1 MANQEGVDIIIKAQD
16 QYTKTINN
24 ITASNE
30 LFGKSIENTEKE
42 IAALQKYMISL
53 RVNGMEPTDEIM
65 VKLKADYD
73 RLTASLNSGEGAV
86 KKTNMQFTNLALVI
100 QDLPFGFRG
109 IQNNL
114 PALLGGIA
122 GVGGAAYLAFSALIA
137 LYTAFGDQINDAILK
152 TTNFEKAQK
161 ELGKS
166 TIEAAKSTETART
179 EILKVSSVVEAAK
192 NGFVDKTA
200 ALQYYNEKLGDSF
213 GKVSTLGEAEQALVD
228 KAPKYI
234 EALMLK
240 AKAEFYFAKASEYAV
255 KKDIAG
261 LEDQTSAL
269 DKLLITANTVAKFGD
284 VAGVKG
290 IIKTLVEGI
299 GQAQNEGVAKV
310 TKTAGTIADVL
321 TEEGKKSMSAY
332 FKALKDSGLTDADI
346 QSIIDKLNQKL
357 LKTQL
362 KGNQDRLKAVET
374 ANDAEVKAFVST
386 LDERGK
392 KEYEAGLK
400 LAKNLEVMRAA
411 GYTDSTTYYA
421 AYRAEIDNIAT
432 FYNNKELAEAQ
443 KIADKVASIQL
454 DMRFKMESALSS
466 INEQFAKDDVKNAN
480 DKLKATLRATRGNYQ
495 AQKSAIEQAIADN
508 ERYKQSAIDAGY
520 GTEVFDKS
528 IANLKSQLEGL
539 VDPLEN
545 FNNSLTNIIN
555 KTLEDLAIALGE
567 GLGQLLAGGDL
578 KSVLN
583 SFLSV
588 LTEGLISV
596 GKLAI
601 ATGVAMLGI
610 KAALESMNP
619 YAAIAAGIAL
629 VALGAAVKAKLSD
642 TSKKMGTTKKFANGG
657 IVSGPTMGLMGEYP
671 GASSNPEVVAPLD
684 KLKDMIG
691 GGGGGTFVL
700 RGQDLLLSVN
710 RAQKASNL
718 KGQNINLA

>member
-1 MANQEGVDIIIKAQD
+1 MANQEGVDIIIKATD

-100 QDLPFGFRG
+100 QDLPYGFRG

-114 PALLGGIA
+114 PALLGSIA
-122 GVGGAAYLAFSALIA
+122 GVGGAAYLAFSALVA

-152 TTNFEKAQK
+152 TTNFEKAQR

-179 EILKVSSVVEAAK
+179 EILKVTSVVQAARD
-192 NGFVDKTA
+192 GFVDKTA
-200 ALQYYNEKLGDSF
+200 ALQLYNDKLGDSF
-213 GKVSTLGEAEQALVD
+213 GKVNTLGEAEQALVD
-228 KAPKYI
+228 KAPKYV

-299 GQAQNEGVAKV
+299 GQAQTEGVAKV
-310 TKTAGTIADVL
+310 TKTAGAIADVL

-362 KGNQDRLKAVET
+362 KGDKEREQALEKAQNVQISNFIDTLNEK
-374 ANDAEVKAFVST
+374 NKEVVKS
-386 LDERGK
+386 E
-392 KEYEAGLK
+392 LK
-400 LAKNLEVMRAA
+400 LQEDIAALNAA
-411 GYTDSTTYYA
+411 GFTNYENAFLANRLRIEAINKKYSD
-421 AYRAEIDNIAT
+421 
-432 FYNNKELAEAQ
+432 KELSEAQ
-443 KIADKVASIQL
+443 KVADKVASIQL
-454 DMRFKMESALSS
+454 DMRFKMQNALAN
-466 INEQFAKDDVKNAN
+466 INEKFAKEDINN
-480 DKLKATLRATRGNYQ
+480 NNTRLNATLKATRGNYQ
-495 AQKSAIEQAIADN
+495 AQKAAIEEAISANDAYRESAIQAGA
-508 ERYKQSAIDAGY
+508 
-520 GTEVFDKS
+520 GTEEFDK
-528 IANLKSQLEGL
+528 AAVNLKAQLEGL
-539 VDPLEN
+539 VDPLEE
-545 FNNSLTNIIN
+545 FNNSLRNILS
-555 KTLEDLAIALGE
+555 TTFADLIAAFGE
-567 GLGQLLAGGDL
+567 GFASMFNGGGMEEAMNNFLGILAGG
-578 KSVLN
+578 
-583 SFLSV
+583 
-588 LTEGLISV
+588 LIQV

-601 ATGVAMLGI
+601 ATGLAIEGI
-610 KAALESMNP
+610 KAALKSLNP
-619 YAAIAAGIAL
+619 VLAIAAGIAL
-629 VALGAAVKAKLSD
+629 VGLGSYVKNSLSN
-642 TSKKMGTTKKFANGG
+642 TANNIGGPKKFANGG
-657 IVSGPTMGLMGEYP
+657 IISGPTMGLMGEYP
-671 GASSNPEVVAPLD
+671 GAASNPEIVAPLD
-684 KLKDMIG
+684 KLQSLMG
-691 GGGGGTFVL
+691 GMGGTL
-700 RGQDLLLSVN
+700 EARISGNDLLILMN
-710 RAQKASNL
+710 KAGRNN
-718 KGQNINLA
+718 QNTF

>member
-1 MANQEGVDIIIKAQD
+1 MANQEGVDIIIKATD

-100 QDLPFGFRG
+100 QDLPYGFRG

-114 PALLGGIA
+114 PALLGSIA

-161 ELGKS
+161 ELSKS

-213 GKVSTLGEAEQALVD
+213 GKVTTLGEAEQALVD

-299 GQAQNEGVAKV
+299 GQAQTEGVAKV
-310 TKTAGTIADVL
+310 TKTAGAIADVL

-362 KGNQDRLKAVET
+362 KGNQDRLKAVEN

-386 LDERGK
+386 LDEKGK

-400 LAKNLEVMRAA
+400 LAKNLETMRAA

-421 AYRAEIDNIAT
+421 AYRAEMDNIAT
-432 FYNNKELAEAQ
+432 YYNDKELVEAK

-454 DMRFKMESALSS
+454 DMRFKMASALAN
-466 INEQFAKDDVKNAN
+466 INEQFAKEDIKNVN
-480 DKLKATLRATRGNYQ
+480 DKLKATLRATRGNYE
-495 AQKSAIEQAIADN
+495 AQKVAIEGAIADN
-508 ERYKQSAIDAGY
+508 ERFKQSAIEAGY
-520 GTEVFDKS
+520 GTEEFDKS

-539 VDPLEN
+539 VDPIEN
-545 FNNSLTNIIN
+545 FGIQFNDIMRNLQTNTLVEVGTQLGNIFSGVEVDASGFFKFLGDTLIQLGTQLILLSKLFLTIQA
-555 KTLEDLAIALGE
+555 LFASGGALAPFAIP
-567 GLGQLLAGGDL
+567 
-578 KSVLN
+578 
-583 SFLSV
+583 
-588 LTEGLISV
+588 V
-596 GKLAI
+596 GI
-601 ATGVAMLGI
+601 
-610 KAALESMNP
+610 
-619 YAAIAAGIAL
+619 AAIAAGTAL
-629 VALGAAVKAKLSD
+629 KNMVADKAS
-642 TSKKMGTTKKFANGG
+642 KFASGG
-657 IVSGPTMGLMGEYP
+657 IVSGPTLGMVGEYP
-671 GASSNPEVVAPLD
+671 GASSNPEVIAPLD
-684 KLKDMIG
+684 KLKSMIG
-691 GGGGGTFVL
+691 ESGGGGTFVL
-700 RGQDLLLSVN
+700 RGQDLLLSVQK
-710 RAQKASNL
+710 AQKSSKL

>member
-1 MANQEGVDIIIKAQD
+1 MANNEGVDIIIKAQD

-30 LFGKSIENTEKE
+30 LFGKSVQNTEKE
-42 IAALQKYMISL
+42 IAALTKLMITM
-53 RVNGMEPTDEIM
+53 RVQGIEPTDAAM

-73 RLTASLNSGEGAV
+73 RLSQSLNTGEGAI
-86 KKTNMQFTNLALVI
+86 KKTNMQYTNLALVI
-100 QDLPFGFRG
+100 QDLPYGFRG

-114 PALLGGIA
+114 PALLGSIA

-213 GKVSTLGEAEQALVD
+213 GKVTTLGEAEQALVD

-310 TKTAGTIADVL
+310 TKTAGAIADVL
-321 TEEGKKSMSAY
+321 TEEGKKSMTAY

-346 QSIIDKLNQKL
+346 QSIIDKLNKQL
-357 LKTQL
+357 LKSQL
-362 KGNQDRLKAVET
+362 KSNTDRIKAVED
-374 ANDAEVKAFVST
+374 ANNAEIKAFLST

-392 KEYEAGLK
+392 KEYEAGLR
-400 LAKNLEVMRAA
+400 LAENLQVMRNA
-411 GYTDSTTYYA
+411 GYTDATTYYA
-421 AYRAEIDNIAT
+421 AYRAEMDKIDSYYNTKEIEEAKKTSDKIAKDAEIVDNRQLQNSLDALRIESNIAT
-432 FYNNKELAEAQ
+432 
-443 KIADKVASIQL
+443 KIANSTGKATSSERIAILEQYKNSLYDLASIGGWT
-454 DMRFKMESALSS
+454 A
-466 INEQFAKDDVKNAN
+466 EQFDKISDALVRVDAEIAGSKD
-480 DKLKATLRATRGNYQ
+480 
-495 AQKSAIEQAIADN
+495 
-508 ERYKQSAIDAGY
+508 
-520 GTEVFDKS
+520 
-528 IANLKSQLEGL
+528 NLKDYEVSWTETM
-539 VDPLEN
+539 N
-545 FNNSLTNIIN
+545 TIN
-555 KTLEDLAIALGE
+555 KAILDFVINSVTSLGE
-567 GLGQLLAGGDL
+567 SLGKLLAGE
-578 KSVLN
+578 KVQP
-583 SFLSV
+583 FVALSE
-588 LTEGLISV
+588 LLANALSDIGKALITLAITQ
-596 GKLAI
+596 KLALLSLSDPL
-601 ATGVAMLGI
+601 AW
-610 KAALESMNP
+610 P
-619 YAAIAAGIAL
+619 
-629 VALGAAVKAKLSD
+629 VALGAGIAAVAAGAFLKSKLNAD
-642 TSKKMGTTKKFANGG
+642 KTKKFANGG
-657 IVSGPTMGLMGEYP
+657 IISGPTMGLMGEYP
-671 GASSNPEVVAPLD
+671 GAQNNPEVVAPLD
-684 KLKDMIG
+684 KLKSMIG
-691 GGGGGTFVL
+691 EGGGNGQFVL
-700 RGQDLLLSVN
+700 KGNDLVLALQRSNYSLNLRRG
-710 RAQKASNL
+710 A
-718 KGQNINLA
+718 

>member
-1 MANQEGVDIIIKAQD
+1 MANNEGVDIIIKATD

-24 ITASNE
+24 IRASNE
-30 LFGKSIENTEKE
+30 LFGESVKNTEKE
-42 IAALQKYMISL
+42 IAALTKLMITM
-53 RVNGMEPTDEIM
+53 RVQGIEPTDAAM

-73 RLTASLNSGEGAV
+73 RLSQSLNTGEGAI
-86 KKTNMQFTNLALVI
+86 KKTNMQYTNLALVI
-100 QDLPFGFRG
+100 QDLPYGFRG

-114 PALLGGIA
+114 PALLGSIA

-192 NGFVDKTA
+192 NGFINKTA

-213 GKVSTLGEAEQALVD
+213 GKVNTLGEAEQALVD

-240 AKAEFYFAKASEYAV
+240 AKAEFYFAKASEFAV
-255 KKDIAG
+255 KKDIAN

-284 VAGVKG
+284 VSGVKG

-299 GQAQNEGVAKV
+299 GQAQTQGVEKV
-310 TKTAGTIADVL
+310 KKTAGTIADVL
-321 TEEGKKSMSAY
+321 TAEGKKSMTAY
-332 FKALKDSGLTDADI
+332 FKAMKESGLTDADI
-346 QSIIDKLNQKL
+346 QSIIDKLNQQL
-357 LKTQL
+357 LKSQL
-362 KGNQDRLKAVET
+362 KANKDREKAIET
-374 ANDAEVKAFVST
+374 ANNSETKAYIST

-392 KEYEAGLK
+392 KEYEAGLE
-400 LAKNLEVMRAA
+400 LAKNLQIMRDA

-421 AYRAEIDNIAT
+421 AYRAEMDKIDAY
-432 FYNNKELAEAQ
+432 YNKKEIDEAQ
-443 KIADKVASIQL
+443 KTAEKIAKDAEIIDNRQLQNSLDALKIQSDTAMKIANSTGKATSSERIAILEEYKKSLYDLASIGGWTAEQF
-454 DMRFKMESALSS
+454 DKISDALVRVDGEIQGSKDNLKDYKITWTDTMNS
-466 INEQFAKDDVKNAN
+466 INRSILDFVNNSINYLAES
-480 DKLKATLRATRGNYQ
+480 LGKAL
-495 AQKSAIEQAIADN
+495 
-508 ERYKQSAIDAGY
+508 AGEKI
-520 GTEVFDKS
+520 EVFKGLALVLADS
-528 IANLKSQLEGL
+528 LIEIGQALIAYATP
-539 VDPLEN
+539 V
-545 FNNSLTNIIN
+545 
-555 KTLEDLAIALGE
+555 
-567 GLGQLLAGGDL
+567 LLALTLL
-578 KSVLN
+578 KKPSIP
-583 SFLSV
+583 
-588 LTEGLISV
+588 T
-596 GKLAI
+596 
-601 ATGVAMLGI
+601 
-610 KAALESMNP
+610 
-619 YAAIAAGIAL
+619 AIAAIGAGIAA
-629 VALGAAVKAKLSD
+629 VAAGSFLKSKLNTD
-642 TSKKMGTTKKFANGG
+642 KTKKFANGG

-671 GASSNPEVVAPLD
+671 GASANPEVVAPLD

-700 RGQDLLLSVN
+700 KGQDLLLSVN

>member
-1 MANQEGVDIIIKAQD
+1 MANNEGIDIIIKAQD

-30 LFGKSIENTEKE
+30 LFGNSLKNNEKE
-42 IAALQKYMISL
+42 LAAVTKLMVTM
-53 RVNGMEPTDEIM
+53 RVQGIEPTDAAM

-73 RLTASLNSGEGAV
+73 RLSQSLNSGEGAV

-100 QDLPFGFRG
+100 QDLPYGFRG

-114 PALLGGIA
+114 PALLGSIA
-122 GVGGAAYLAFSALIA
+122 GVGGAAYLAFSALVA

-179 EILKVSSVVEAAK
+179 EILKVTSVVQAAK
-192 NGFVDKTA
+192 DGFVDKSA
-200 ALQYYNEKLGDSF
+200 ALQFYNEKLGDSF
-213 GKVSTLGEAEQALVD
+213 GKVTTLGEAEQALVD

-269 DKLLITANTVAKFGD
+269 DKLLITANTVAKFAD
-284 VAGVKG
+284 VSGVKG

-454 DMRFKMESALSS
+454 DMRFKMASALTN
-466 INEQFAKDDVKNAN
+466 INEKFASEDVKNN
-480 DKLKATLRATRGNYQ
+480 NIRLNATLKATRGNYQ
-495 AQKSAIEQAIADN
+495 AQKAAIEEAIAVN
-508 ERYKQSAIDAGY
+508 NAYKLSAEEAGY
-520 GTEVFDKS
+520 GTEVFTAAGK
-528 IANLKSQLEGL
+528 NLESQLDGL
-539 VDPLEN
+539 VDPLETLNQSLQNAFNQLDLDLLVN
-545 FNNSLTNIIN
+545 F
-555 KTLEDLAIALGE
+555 GE
-567 GLGQLLAGGDL
+567 QIGNMLAGGKFDISQMGTIL
-578 KSVLN
+578 ADA
-583 SFLSV
+583 LSSIGRALIAYA
-588 LTEGLISV
+588 LTNGAVVELF
-596 GKLAI
+596 KNPKTWPLA
-601 ATGVAMLGI
+601 L
-610 KAALESMNP
+610 
-619 YAAIAAGIAL
+619 AAGIAA
-629 VALGAAVKAKLSD
+629 VAAGTALKSKINNNKA
-642 TSKKMGTTKKFANGG
+642 TAFANGG
-657 IVSGPTMGLMGEYP
+657 IVSGPTMGLVGEYP
-671 GASSNPEVVAPLD
+671 GAQNNPEVIAPLD

-718 KGQNINLA
+718 KGQNISLA

>member
-1 MANQEGVDIIIKAQD
+1 MANNEGIDIIIKAQD

-30 LFGKSIENTEKE
+30 LFGKSVQNTEKE
-42 IAALQKYMISL
+42 IAALTKLMITM
-53 RVNGMEPTDEIM
+53 RVQGIEPTDAAM

-73 RLTASLNSGEGAV
+73 RLSQSLNTGEGAI
-86 KKTNMQFTNLALVI
+86 KKTNMQYTNLALVI
-100 QDLPFGFRG
+100 QDLPYGFRG

-114 PALLGGIA
+114 PALLGSIA

-213 GKVSTLGEAEQALVD
+213 GKVTTLGEAEQALVD

-299 GQAQNEGVAKV
+299 GQAQTEGVAKV

-332 FKALKDSGLTDADI
+332 FKALKESGLTDADI

-357 LKTQL
+357 LKSQL
-362 KGNQDRLKAVET
+362 KGNTDRIKAVED
-374 ANDAEVKAFVST
+374 ANNAEIKAFLST

-392 KEYEAGLK
+392 KEYEAGLR
-400 LAKNLEVMRAA
+400 LSENLQIMKNA
-411 GYTDSTTYYA
+411 GYTDSTTYYT
-421 AYRAEIDNIAT
+421 AYRAEMDKIDAY
-432 FYNNKELAEAQ
+432 YNKKEIDEAQ
-443 KIADKVASIQL
+443 KTSEKVAKDAEIIDNRQLQNSLNALKIESDVATKIANSTGKSTSSERIAILEQYKNALYDLASIGGWT
-454 DMRFKMESALSS
+454 A
-466 INEQFAKDDVKNAN
+466 EQFDKISDALVRVDAEIAGSKD
-480 DKLKATLRATRGNYQ
+480 
-495 AQKSAIEQAIADN
+495 
-508 ERYKQSAIDAGY
+508 
-520 GTEVFDKS
+520 
-528 IANLKSQLEGL
+528 NLKDYEVSWTETM
-539 VDPLEN
+539 N
-545 FNNSLTNIIN
+545 TIN
-555 KTLEDLAIALGE
+555 KAILDFVINSVTSLGE
-567 GLGQLLAGGDL
+567 SLGKLLAGEKVQPFVAITELLADA
-578 KSVLN
+578 
-583 SFLSV
+583 LSQI
-588 LTEGLISV
+588 GKALITFAITQ
-596 GKLAI
+596 KLA
-601 ATGVAMLGI
+601 L
-610 KAALESMNP
+610 
-619 YAAIAAGIAL
+619 IAL
-629 VALGAAVKAKLSD
+629 SNPFSWPVALGAGIAAVAAGAYLKSKLNAD
-642 TSKKMGTTKKFANGG
+642 KTKKFANGG
-657 IVSGPTMGLMGEYP
+657 IISGPTMGLMGEYP
-671 GASSNPEVVAPLD
+671 GAQNNPEVVAPLD
-684 KLKDMIG
+684 KLKSMIG
-691 GGGGGTFVL
+691 EGGGNGQFVL
-700 RGQDLLLSVN
+700 KGNDLVLALQRSNYSLNLRRG
-710 RAQKASNL
+710 A
-718 KGQNINLA
+718 

>member
-1 MANQEGVDIIIKAQD
+1 MANQEGVDIIIKATD

-100 QDLPFGFRG
+100 QDLPYGFRG

-114 PALLGGIA
+114 PALLGSIA

-179 EILKVSSVVEAAK
+179 EILKVTSVVQAARD
-192 NGFVDKTA
+192 GFVDKTA
-200 ALQYYNEKLGDSF
+200 ALELYNEKLGDSF
-213 GKVSTLGEAEQALVD
+213 GKVNSLGEAEQALVD
-228 KAPKYI
+228 KAPKYV

-299 GQAQNEGVAKV
+299 GQAQTEGVAKV
-310 TKTAGTIADVL
+310 TKTAGAIADVL

-346 QSIIDKLNQKL
+346 QSIIDKLNKQL

-362 KGNQDRLKAVET
+362 KGNQDRLKAVEN

-400 LAKNLEVMRAA
+400 LAKNLETMRAA

-421 AYRAEIDNIAT
+421 AYRADIDNIAT
-432 FYNNKELAEAQ
+432 YYNNKELAETQ
-443 KIADKVASIQL
+443 RVADKVASIQL
-454 DMRFKMESALSS
+454 DMRFKMQSAIAA
-466 INEQFAKDDVKNAN
+466 INEKFATQDIKNN
-480 DKLKATLRATRGNYQ
+480 NTRLNATLKATRGNYQ
-495 AQKSAIEQAIADN
+495 AQKEAIEQAIAQN
-508 ERYKQSAIDAGY
+508 EAYRQSAVEAGY
-520 GTEVFDKS
+520 GTEEFDKAA
-528 IANLKSQLEGL
+528 ANLQAQLEGL
-539 VDPLEN
+539 VDPLEE
-545 FNNSLTNIIN
+545 FNNSLRNILS
-555 KTLEDLAIALGE
+555 TTFADLIAAFGE
-567 GLGQLLAGGDL
+567 GFASMFNGGGMEEAMNNFLGILA
-578 KSVLN
+578 
-583 SFLSV
+583 
-588 LTEGLISV
+588 EGLIQV

-601 ATGVAMLGI
+601 TTGLAIEGI
-610 KAALESMNP
+610 KAALKSLNP
-619 YAAIAAGIAL
+619 VLAIAAGIAL
-629 VALGAAVKAKLSD
+629 VGLGSYVKNSLSK
-642 TSKKMGTTKKFANGG
+642 TANSMGNTKKFANGG
-657 IVSGPTMGLMGEYP
+657 IISGPTMGLMGEYP
-671 GASSNPEVVAPLD
+671 GAASNPEVVAPLD
-684 KLKDMIG
+684 KLQSLIG
-691 GGGGGTFVL
+691 GMGGNLEARISGN
-700 RGQDLLLSVN
+700 DLLILMN
-710 RAQKASNL
+710 KAGRNN
-718 KGQNINLA
+718 QNTF